1 MRLREELVLHHS
13 ATPLRSLLAV
23 SLLPSLFASSLL
35 LLPRPAHATSMSA
48 ECAAMYGP
56 GIIPS
61 LNPVMAEMPNTPRP
75 LKGIVQRDPHF
86 GSCLVRATDHQLEPP
101 TNFARNDYSRR
112 QAFNADN
119 SRFIVYASGGG
130 WHLYDA
136 DSLGYVRRL
145 AIRGNVEPQW
155 DAADP
160 SSLFFIPSKGGMG
173 LYKLNVDTNASV
185 LVADFTG
192 RLPWPDVA
200 RVETRGEGSPSAD
213 GRYWCFLAET
223 AGAQVRGVFTY
234 DLLAQA
240 VIGVLPLGHRPNHVS
255 MSPSGRYCVIEGTTA
270 WDAAFTTSRN
280 IGDGSHG
287 DLAIGSDGHDQ
298 FVFVN
303 QAGDGYL
310 TMTDLDTGAR
320 TRLLPTWI
328 GDSATSLHV
337 SGKAFSRPGWVLLST
352 FNARGAPNWLH
363 GRVMAVE
370 LKPNPTVVN
379 LAHHHAS
386 WNGYWT
392 EPHATVSRDF
402 TRVLFNSNWGSPSNM
417 DVDAYLIKLA
427 DTQLFGAVAP
437 LATPPYTPPA
447 VAPSPVAPPAI
458 APAPSPIV
466 PPPDG
471 GPATTRLDVL
481 DPDDT
486 GRGAT
491 REP

>member
-1 MRLREELVLHHS
+1 MHPTALPAAMRRVLFS
-13 ATPLRSLLAV
+13 TLL
-23 SLLPSLFASSLL
+23 LSLFVSTLL
-35 LLPRPAHATSMSA
+35 LLPRSAHATSMNA
-48 ECAAMYGP
+48 ECAALYGP
-56 GIIPS
+56 ANIPS
-61 LNPVMAEMPNTPRP
+61 IGLVPADTPNTLRP

-86 GSCLVRATDHQLEPP
+86 GSCLARATDHQLEPP
-101 TNFARNDYSRR
+101 THFARSDYSRR

-145 AIRGNVEPQW
+145 AFRGNAEPHW
-155 DAADP
+155 DATDP
-160 SSLFFIPSKGGMG
+160 SSLFYIPNKGGMR
-173 LYKLNVDTNASV
+173 LLRLNVNSNSSV
-185 LVADFTG
+185 VVADFTG

-200 RVETRGEGSPSAD
+200 RVHTSGEGSPSAD

-223 AGAQVRGVFTY
+223 AGSQVLGVFTY
-234 DLLAQA
+234 DLQAQA
-240 VIGVLPLGHRPNHVS
+240 VIGALPLAHRPNHVS

-270 WDAAFTTSRN
+270 WDAAFTQSRV

-303 QAGDGYL
+303 QARDGYL

-337 SGKAFSRPGWVLLST
+337 SGKAFARPGWVLVST
-352 FNARGAPNWLH
+352 FNPRGTPNPLH
-363 GRVMAVE
+363 GRVLAVE
-370 LKPNPTVVN
+370 LKANPTVIN
-379 LAHHHAS
+379 LAHHHVA

-402 TRVLFNSNWGSPSNM
+402 SRVLFNSNWGSASDM
-417 DVDAYLIKLA
+417 DVDAYLVKLA
-427 DTQLFGAVAP
+427 DNQLFGASAP
-437 LATPPYTPPA
+437 I
-447 VAPSPVAPPAI
+447 APSPYSPPAYSSPALPPTPWPAPYAPP
-458 APAPSPIV
+458 PE
-466 PPPDG
+466 G
-471 GPATTRLDVL
+471 GPPTSHWDVL
-481 DPDDT
+481 DP
-486 GRGAT
+486 GEPARGST
-491 REP
+491 QEP